1 MPRRARLDAP
11 GTLHH
16 VIVRGIEKRRI
27 VDDRKDRVNFVS
39 RLGQVASDTG
49 MVIFAWALMTN
60 HAHILLR
67 SGGMGL
73 SRFMRRFLTGYAVT
87 YNLRHKRYGYLF
99 QNRYK
104 SIVCDEDTYFREL
117 VRYIHLNPLRAK
129 LVKTM
134 SDLDR
139 YPWSGH
145 STIMGHVERQWQ
157 DRDYVLS
164 WFGDKEGEAARAY
177 REYVEQ
183 GVKDGKR
190 PELVGGGLVR
200 SLGGW
205 SKVVSLRKE
214 RERVLADDRIL
225 GTGDFVRRVV
235 NEADERVKYQFRD
248 SDRGKKAQEFIEMA
262 CRKENVSA
270 QELRMG
276 SRRQGV
282 SRLRARIAFQLV
294 EQYGLP
300 LAEVARQLGV
310 TTSAVSK
317 AITRLSEK

>member
-1 MPRRARLDAP
+1 MDAP

-276 SRRQGV
+276 SRRQGI

>member
-87 YNLRHKRYGYLF
+87 YNLRHKRYGHLF

-129 LVKTM
+129 LVKTI

-145 STIMGHVERQWQ
+145 STIMGNVERQWQ

-164 WFGDKEGEAARAY
+164 WFGDKEGEAVRAY

-276 SRRQGV
+276 SRRQGI

-300 LAEVARQLGV
+300 LAEVARRLGV

>member
-16 VIVRGIEKRRI
+16 VIVRGIAKRRI
-27 VDDRKDRVNFVS
+27 VDDRKDRFNFVS
-39 RLGQVASDTG
+39 RLGQAASDTG
-49 MVIFAWALMTN
+49 TVIFAWALMTN

-87 YNLRHKRYGYLF
+87 YNLRHKRNGHLF

-117 VRYIHLNPLRAK
+117 VRYLHLNPLRAK
-129 LVKTM
+129 LVRTI

-145 STIMGHVERQWQ
+145 STIMGNVEREWQ

-164 WFGDKEGEAARAY
+164 WFGDKEREAARAY

-183 GVKDGKR
+183 GVKDGNR

-235 NEADERVKYQFRD
+235 SEADERVKYQFRD
-248 SDRGKKAQEFIEMA
+248 GDQGKKAQEFIEIA

-276 SRRQGV
+276 SRRRGI

>member
-1 MPRRARLDAP
+1 MDAP

-262 CRKENVSA
+262 CRKENVSV

-276 SRRQGV
+276 SRRQGI